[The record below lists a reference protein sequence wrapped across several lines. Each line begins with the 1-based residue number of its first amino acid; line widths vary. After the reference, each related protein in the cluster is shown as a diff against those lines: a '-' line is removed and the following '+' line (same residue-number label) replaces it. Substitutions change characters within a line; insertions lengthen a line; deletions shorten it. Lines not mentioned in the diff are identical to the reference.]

1 MIKRNGKKIAS
12 LAIAASIV
20 FQNAS
25 PIMALEGNNEQLAS
39 DMIISEYVEGSGNN
53 KAIELYNGT
62 GKELD
67 LSEYKLELYFNGSAT
82 VSKTI
87 TFSGQLAHDKTYVI
101 ANPSANETIKEKA
114 DMTSSSM
121 THTGDDTIV
130 LKKGDTII
138 DSFGK
143 IGEKPDKAW
152 TNNDGTVS
160 TMDMTLIR
168 KSEISTGDT
177 TPTDEFNPSVEWDA
191 YKKDYTE
198 DLGKHAMDVVLGEDT
213 LAPVIGEITA
223 DDDHNIIHDY
233 KLSVKV
239 TDDRK
244 VKTVKVYYKVVGDE
258 EYKEQLLNY
267 NGEDTYSTTIAKEDL
282 STKGLVFYI
291 VANDGYN
298 DAKSQEM
305 TININDLDIT
315 APVIS
320 KLYPSNNY
328 NTGSNLRPEI
338 GADYSDNTAVDT
350 SSVKL
355 ELDGVDITKDAKVTE
370 TSVKY
375 TPQTDLEEGNHTVK
389 ITLNDTVSKDN
400 FATKEWSFYVGEE
413 DVNHYYGNLHSHTSY
428 SDGIGTVDE
437 AYEYARDKANVDF
450 LAVTDHSN
458 SFDNESKAS
467 MADGSMSEE
476 WVEGNKIAD
485 EYDKS
490 EDFTAMFGYEMSWS
504 GSTGGYGHM
513 NTFNTPGFES
523 RTNSN
528 MNLKNYYETLKNH
541 KDSISQF
548 NHPGQLFGDFSG
560 YAHYDEEIDELI
572 TLIEVGNADGAV
584 GSNGYFRSID
594 EYIKALDKGW
604 HLAPTTGQDNHK
616 GKWGDA
622 NTARTVVLA
631 EENTRE
637 NIYQAMRDRRV
648 YSTEDENLKL
658 DFKINGNLMG
668 TVLEETDELNFE
680 IEVNDPDTSEKSAK
694 VEIVANG
701 GKVVKTMNMT
711 SNSQK
716 FEFTLPSDYSYYFVQ
731 VTQADGQIAVSS
743 PIWVGEVVS
752 VGINSVT
759 VDKEIAIENEE
770 ININTEVYNNENI
783 TAENAKVE
791 YFLGSE
797 TEANK
802 IGQVDLGNIAAT
814 SSMQAPIKYVAN
826 KVGKIDIL
834 VKVTMTVDGV
844 EMVMNDKVS
853 ITVKEESTLSKIVID
868 ASKQNY
874 YVAGDYADAVNEV
887 VTLAATNNAKTTIN
901 KEKLTKETLEGVSL
915 LIITDPQ
922 STTNTNKGLSP
933 QMYDAE
939 ELAVIKDFVANGGNL
954 VITSRADYKDAE
966 GEYQNSVQGNAVLKA
981 IGSSIRFNDD
991 QVIDKE
997 NFSNQNYRLYF
1008 NRYNEESELLKG
1020 IDTEK
1025 TFSFYSGC
1033 SVLVDPNSDAEVLVR
1048 GHETT
1053 ESDDAD
1059 KSGDAIP
1066 VAKGDIVGLASET
1079 LPGGGTVVVGGTTFF
1094 SDYELKDTNATT
1106 YTNADIMANIITQL
1120 APKPELPITTIAEVR
1135 KDENNDNIPD
1145 NYGRSF
1151 AIEGIV
1157 TVGTVKG
1164 APVNSFFDC
1173 MYVQDETGG
1182 ITVFGVSEQSIKEG
1196 QRVRVEG
1203 VVDDYLGDTEL
1214 ALNNEFTDITILD
1227 ENINK
1232 VEPKLLST
1240 NDAMLESNEGLLVK
1254 VEGEVVKIEGQN
1266 IFVNDGS
1273 GIARAYVEGYV
1284 GSSSKGI
1291 IETGDDHWSKR
1302 IAVGDKV
1309 SIVGMAS
1316 EDGEEFAKRLRVR
1329 DTDEI
1334 VKLSSDEIETPEVPG
1349 DGDNNGSDTENGPSD
1364 DNNNGSGSDEEAGDD
1379 NNNGS
1384 DSDEEAGDDDNNG
1397 SDSDDETDE
1406 DNNSG
1411 SDSND
1416 EANDNNNGS
1425 DSDNETDEDNK
1436 DENEEAPKTYDA
1448 GIGSMLLS
1456 GIGATGLLSFLNRRR
1471 KSNK

>member
-20 FQNAS
+20 FQNVS
-25 PIMALEGNNEQLAS
+25 PIMALEGSKEQLAS
-39 DMIISEYVEGSGNN
+39 DIIISEYVEGSGQN

-62 GKELD
+62 GKEVD
-67 LSEYKLELYFNGSAT
+67 LSEYKVELYFNGSAT
-82 VSKTI
+82 VSKTLNL
-87 TFSGQLAHDKTYVI
+87 SGTLSHDKTYII
-101 ANPSANETIKEKA
+101 AHSDAKEEIKSKA
-114 DMTSSSM
+114 DMTTSDM
-121 THTGDDTIV
+121 THTGDDAIV
-130 LKKGDTII
+130 IKKGDII
-138 DSFGK
+138 VDSFGK
-143 IGEKPDKAW
+143 VGERPNKAW
-152 TNNDGTVS
+152 TNADGSVS

-177 TPTDEFNPSVEWDA
+177 NATDNFDPSVQWDA

-198 DLGKHAMDVVLGEDT
+198 DLGKHSMDVVLGDDT
-213 LAPVIGEITA
+213 EKPQIGEITY
-223 DDDHNIIHDY
+223 DEEHNIINDY
-233 KLSVKV
+233 TITVKA
-239 TDDRK
+239 TDNRK
-244 VKTVKVYYKVVGDE
+244 VKTVKLFYKTVGDDT
-258 EYKEQLLNY
+258 YKELVLNY
-267 NGEDTYSTTIAKEDL
+267 IGENTYSGTIAKEDL
-282 STKGLVFYI
+282 SAKGLVYYI
-291 VANDGYN
+291 VAI
-298 DAKSQEM
+298 DAYDNEARSEE
-305 TININDLDIT
+305 INVKISDADIT

-328 NTGSNLRPEI
+328 NTGSNLRPKI
-338 GADYSDNTAVDT
+338 GADYSDNTKVDT

-355 ELDGVDITKDAKVTE
+355 ELDGVDITSQSKITE
-370 TSVKY
+370 TSARY
-375 TPQTDLEEGNHTVK
+375 TPQKDLSEGNHTVK

-400 FATKEWSFYVGEE
+400 STTKEWSFYVGEE

-490 EDFTAMFGYEMSWS
+490 KDFTAMFGYEMSWS

-523 RTNSN
+523 RTNAN
-528 MNLKNYYETLKNH
+528 MNLKNYYNTLKNH

-548 NHPGQLFGDFSG
+548 NHPGTLFGDFSG

-668 TVLEETDELNFE
+668 TILEETDELNFE

-716 FEFTLPSDYSYYFVQ
+716 FNFTLPSDYSYYFVQ

-770 ININTEVYNNENI
+770 ININTEVYNNENT

-802 IGQVDLGNIAAT
+802 IGEVVLGNIAAT
-814 SSMQAPIKYVAN
+814 SSVQAPIKYIAN
-826 KVGKIDIL
+826 KVGKVDIL

-874 YVAGDYADAVNEV
+874 YVAGDYADAVNQV
-887 VTLAATNNAKTTIN
+887 VTLAATNNAKATIN

-915 LIITDPQ
+915 LIISDPQ
-922 STTNTNKGLSP
+922 STANDKKGLSP
-933 QMYDAE
+933 QKYDAD
-939 ELAVIKDFVANGGNL
+939 ELSVIKDFVANGGNL
-954 VITSRADYKDAE
+954 VITSRADYKDAPE
-966 GEYQNSVQGNAVLKA
+966 EYQNSVQGNSVLEA

-1008 NRYNEESELLKG
+1008 NRYNEESKLLKG

-1033 SVLVDPNSDAEVLVR
+1033 SVLVDPNSNAEVLVR

-1059 KSGDAIP
+1059 KAGDAIP
-1066 VAKGDIVGLASET
+1066 VAKGDVVGLASET

-1106 YTNADIMANIITQL
+1106 YTNADIMANIIREL
-1120 APKPELPITTIAEVR
+1120 APKPQLPITTIAEVR

-1151 AIEGIV
+1151 AIEGTV

-1182 ITVFGVSEQSIKEG
+1182 ITIFGVSEQSIKEG

-1214 ALNNEFTDITILD
+1214 ALSNEFTDITILD

-1273 GIARAYVEGYV
+1273 GMARAYVEGYV

-1291 IETGDDHWSKR
+1291 VETGEDAWTAR

-1334 VKLSSDEIETPEVPG
+1334 VKLSSD
-1349 DGDNNGSDTENGPSD
+1349 DNNGDTP
-1364 DNNNGSGSDEEAGDD
+1364 DNEPEE
-1379 NNNGS
+1379 
-1384 DSDEEAGDDDNNG
+1384 DDNNG
-1397 SDSDDETDE
+1397 NTPDNGTEE
-1406 DNNSG
+1406 DNNNNG
-1411 SDSND
+1411 NTPDNGTD
-1416 EANDNNNGS
+1416 NDNNGGN
-1425 DSDNETDEDNK
+1425 DSDNETDNDNTVEDDSNNASDENNTGNSSENNSDK
-1436 DENEEAPKTYDA
+1436 VENEESPKTYDA
-1448 GIGSMLLS
+1448 GIGAMLLS
-1456 GIGATGLLSFLNRRR
+1456 GVGATGLLSFLNRRR